1 METRSRSR
9 YRQELLE
16 DREAALQRI
25 AEHEQAIKRIREE
38 IARARQSY
46 KATLE
51 ELNVLK
57 AQLKSAEDDLVST
70 EQLQC
75 SLKFVMEQSFEW
87 FIRLGEKLQQSS
99 SEKS

>member
-9 YRQELLE
+9 IRFRHLLE
-16 DREAALQRI
+16 RRDAALQRI
-25 AEHEQAIKRIREE
+25 AENEQAIKRLREE
-38 IARARQSY
+38 IER
-46 KATLE
+46 L
-51 ELNVLK
+51 LK
-57 AQLKSAEDDLVST
+57 AQMKWAEDDLVST